1 MSNFVAEFMIVYET
15 MTLRELLQSVDAEA
29 YASIPLYDE
38 LLKTKPEYGS
48 SNRIKVKVLN
58 GEIAVSNVHV
68 GSLGDIVACP
78 IDVAPDLQVTKMQL
92 LDAILNEMSH
102 EGFTE
107 TDADDFW
114 DDMMDLRKAK
124 NIRLEHAGVAA
135 GFPSPA
141 DEYRHET
148 LDFNR
153 DYIRHPEASFYGDV
167 EGDSMKDA
175 GLLDGDRVIIDRAV
189 EPHDGSIVVAWWDGG
204 FTMKFLDLT
213 HRKDGYIELR
223 PANPDYPVFKVKDP
237 ENFQIWGTVIHLIR
251 TFEKL

>member
-1 MSNFVAEFMIVYET
+1 MPDFRMFYEYS

-29 YASIPLYDE
+29 YASVPLFEE

-48 SNRIKVKVLN
+48 SNRIEVKVLN

-124 NIRLEHAGVAA
+124 NIR
-135 GFPSPA
+135 
-141 DEYRHET
+141 
-148 LDFNR
+148 
-153 DYIRHPEASFYGDV
+153 
-167 EGDSMKDA
+167 
-175 GLLDGDRVIIDRAV
+175 
-189 EPHDGSIVVAWWDGG
+189 
-204 FTMKFLDLT
+204 
-213 HRKDGYIELR
+213 
-223 PANPDYPVFKVKDP
+223 
-237 ENFQIWGTVIHLIR
+237 
-251 TFEKL
+251 

>member
-1 MSNFVAEFMIVYET
+1 MVFHSVCTNFVPDFRMFYEYS

-29 YASIPLYDE
+29 YASVPLFEE

-124 NIRLEHAGVAA
+124 NIR
-135 GFPSPA
+135 
-141 DEYRHET
+141 
-148 LDFNR
+148 
-153 DYIRHPEASFYGDV
+153 
-167 EGDSMKDA
+167 
-175 GLLDGDRVIIDRAV
+175 
-189 EPHDGSIVVAWWDGG
+189 
-204 FTMKFLDLT
+204 
-213 HRKDGYIELR
+213 
-223 PANPDYPVFKVKDP
+223 
-237 ENFQIWGTVIHLIR
+237 
-251 TFEKL
+251 

>member
-1 MSNFVAEFMIVYET
+1 MPDFRMFYEYS

-29 YASIPLYDE
+29 YTGIPLYDE

-48 SNRIKVKVLN
+48 SNRIQVKVLN

-124 NIRLEHAGVAA
+124 NIR
-135 GFPSPA
+135 
-141 DEYRHET
+141 
-148 LDFNR
+148 
-153 DYIRHPEASFYGDV
+153 
-167 EGDSMKDA
+167 
-175 GLLDGDRVIIDRAV
+175 
-189 EPHDGSIVVAWWDGG
+189 
-204 FTMKFLDLT
+204 
-213 HRKDGYIELR
+213 
-223 PANPDYPVFKVKDP
+223 
-237 ENFQIWGTVIHLIR
+237 
-251 TFEKL
+251 

>member
-1 MSNFVAEFMIVYET
+1 MPDFRIFYEYS
-15 MTLRELLQSVDAEA
+15 MTLRELLQSVDAET
-29 YASIPLYDE
+29 YASIPLYE
-38 LLKTKPEYGS
+38 KLLKTKPEYGS

-124 NIRLEHAGVAA
+124 NIR
-135 GFPSPA
+135 
-141 DEYRHET
+141 
-148 LDFNR
+148 
-153 DYIRHPEASFYGDV
+153 
-167 EGDSMKDA
+167 
-175 GLLDGDRVIIDRAV
+175 
-189 EPHDGSIVVAWWDGG
+189 
-204 FTMKFLDLT
+204 
-213 HRKDGYIELR
+213 
-223 PANPDYPVFKVKDP
+223 
-237 ENFQIWGTVIHLIR
+237 
-251 TFEKL
+251 

>member
-29 YASIPLYDE
+29 YTGIPLYDE
-38 LLKTKPEYGS
+38 LLNTKPEYGS

-124 NIRLEHAGVAA
+124 NIR
-135 GFPSPA
+135 
-141 DEYRHET
+141 
-148 LDFNR
+148 
-153 DYIRHPEASFYGDV
+153 
-167 EGDSMKDA
+167 
-175 GLLDGDRVIIDRAV
+175 
-189 EPHDGSIVVAWWDGG
+189 
-204 FTMKFLDLT
+204 
-213 HRKDGYIELR
+213 
-223 PANPDYPVFKVKDP
+223 
-237 ENFQIWGTVIHLIR
+237 
-251 TFEKL
+251 

>member
-1 MSNFVAEFMIVYET
+1 MPDFRMFYEYS

-29 YASIPLYDE
+29 YASIPLYE
-38 LLKTKPEYGS
+38 KLLNTKLEYGS

-107 TDADDFW
+107 TDAEDFW

-124 NIRLEHAGVAA
+124 NIR
-135 GFPSPA
+135 
-141 DEYRHET
+141 
-148 LDFNR
+148 
-153 DYIRHPEASFYGDV
+153 
-167 EGDSMKDA
+167 
-175 GLLDGDRVIIDRAV
+175 
-189 EPHDGSIVVAWWDGG
+189 
-204 FTMKFLDLT
+204 
-213 HRKDGYIELR
+213 
-223 PANPDYPVFKVKDP
+223 
-237 ENFQIWGTVIHLIR
+237 
-251 TFEKL
+251 

>member
-38 LLKTKPEYGS
+38 LLKMKPEYGS

-92 LDAILNEMSH
+92 LDAILKEMSH

-107 TDADDFW
+107 TDAEDFW

-124 NIRLEHAGVAA
+124 NIR
-135 GFPSPA
+135 
-141 DEYRHET
+141 
-148 LDFNR
+148 
-153 DYIRHPEASFYGDV
+153 
-167 EGDSMKDA
+167 
-175 GLLDGDRVIIDRAV
+175 
-189 EPHDGSIVVAWWDGG
+189 
-204 FTMKFLDLT
+204 
-213 HRKDGYIELR
+213 
-223 PANPDYPVFKVKDP
+223 
-237 ENFQIWGTVIHLIR
+237 
-251 TFEKL
+251 

>member
-29 YASIPLYDE
+29 YASIPLYEE

-48 SNRIKVKVLN
+48 DNRILVKVLN

-78 IDVAPDLQVTKMQL
+78 VDVAPDLQVTKMQL
-92 LDAILNEMSH
+92 LDAILKEMSH

-124 NIRLEHAGVAA
+124 NIR
-135 GFPSPA
+135 
-141 DEYRHET
+141 
-148 LDFNR
+148 
-153 DYIRHPEASFYGDV
+153 
-167 EGDSMKDA
+167 
-175 GLLDGDRVIIDRAV
+175 
-189 EPHDGSIVVAWWDGG
+189 
-204 FTMKFLDLT
+204 
-213 HRKDGYIELR
+213 
-223 PANPDYPVFKVKDP
+223 
-237 ENFQIWGTVIHLIR
+237 
-251 TFEKL
+251 